1 MATTIDEQLAKA
13 EARVKRLKQRKQL
26 TEAKKAIAE
35 NAELKKQVAE
45 LKEQQNQQKQSFDLQ
60 RELKQVEDSNAW
72 LRGAVNNLIK
82 DVQKLPTWNA
92 SAKDKAGKETNV
104 TLVDRQVIINR
115 LNGILKGQQPTQKK

>member
-1 MATTIDEQLAKA
+1 MAKKSIDEQLAEA

-26 TEAKKAIAE
+26 TEAKQAIAE

-45 LKEQQNQQKQSFDLQ
+45 LKKQQNQHDLQ
-60 RELKQVEDSNAW
+60 RELKQAEDSNAW
-72 LRGAVNNLIK
+72 LRGAVNNLLN

-92 SAKDKAGKETNV
+92 SNKDKAGKEIKV

-115 LNGILKGQQPTQKK
+115 LNGILKGQQPKKK

>member
-1 MATTIDEQLAKA
+1 MADIDEQLAKA

-26 TEAKKAIAE
+26 TEAKQAIAE

-45 LKEQQNQQKQSFDLQ
+45 LKKQQNFDLQ

-72 LRGAVNNLIK
+72 LRGAVNNLLN

-92 SAKDKAGKETNV
+92 SNKDKAGKEVKV

-115 LNGILKGQQPTQKK
+115 LNGILKGQQPKKK

>member
-1 MATTIDEQLAKA
+1 MAVDIDEQLAKA

-26 TEAKKAIAE
+26 TEAKQAIAE

-45 LKEQQNQQKQSFDLQ
+45 LKKQQNQHDLQ
-60 RELKQVEDSNAW
+60 RELKQVEDSNMW
-72 LRGAVNNLIK
+72 LRGAVNNLLN

-92 SAKDKAGKETNV
+92 SNKDKAGKEVKV

-115 LNGILKGQQPTQKK
+115 LNGILKGQQPKKK

>member
-1 MATTIDEQLAKA
+1 MAKASLDEQLAKA
-13 EARVKRLKQRKQL
+13 EARVKRLKRQKLNQQAKQ
-26 TEAKKAIAE
+26 AIAE

-45 LKEQQNQQKQSFDLQ
+45 LKKQQNFDLQ

-72 LRGAVNNLIK
+72 LRGAVNNLLN

-92 SAKDKAGKETNV
+92 SNKDKAGKEVKV

-115 LNGILKGQQPTQKK
+115 LNGILKGQQPKKK

>member
-26 TEAKKAIAE
+26 TEAKQAIAE
-35 NAELKKQVAE
+35 NTELKKQVAE
-45 LKEQQNQQKQSFDLQ
+45 LKKQQDQQKQSFDLQ

-72 LRGAVNNLIK
+72 LRGAVNNLIN

-92 SAKDKAGKETNV
+92 SNKDKAGKEVKV

-115 LNGILKGQQPTQKK
+115 LNGILKGQQPKKK

>member
-1 MATTIDEQLAKA
+1 MAVDIDEQLQKA

-26 TEAKKAIAE
+26 TEAKQAIAE

-45 LKEQQNQQKQSFDLQ
+45 LKKQQKQSFNLQ
-60 RELKQVEDSNAW
+60 RELKQAEDSNAW
-72 LRGAVNNLIK
+72 LRGAVNNLLN

-92 SAKDKAGKETNV
+92 SNKDKAGKEVKV

-115 LNGILKGQQPTQKK
+115 LNGILKGQQPKKK

>member
-1 MATTIDEQLAKA
+1 MAVDIDEQLAKA

-26 TEAKKAIAE
+26 TEAKQAIAE

-45 LKEQQNQQKQSFDLQ
+45 LKKQQNQQKQSFDLQ

-72 LRGAVNNLIK
+72 LRGAVNNLLN

-92 SAKDKAGKETNV
+92 SNKDKAGKEVKV

>member
-1 MATTIDEQLAKA
+1 MAKASLDEQLAKA

-26 TEAKKAIAE
+26 TEAKQAIAE

-45 LKEQQNQQKQSFDLQ
+45 LKKQQSFDLQ
-60 RELKQVEDSNAW
+60 RELKQVEDSNTW
-72 LRGAVNNLIK
+72 LRGAVNNLLN

-92 SAKDKAGKETNV
+92 SNKDKAGKEVKV

-115 LNGILKGQQPTQKK
+115 LNGILKGQQPKKK